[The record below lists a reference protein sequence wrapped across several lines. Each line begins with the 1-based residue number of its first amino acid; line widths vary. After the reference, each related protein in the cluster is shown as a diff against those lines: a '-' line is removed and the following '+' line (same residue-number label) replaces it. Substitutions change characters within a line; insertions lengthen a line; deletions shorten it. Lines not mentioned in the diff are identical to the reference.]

1 MSEPTV
7 SVRIGAC
14 LCPGTP
20 HADGDFVYLR
30 PKLDLRGGF
39 RVRRRLIDLNRAQF
53 GDEKIESGQMAEL
66 DIALAETYLSEG
78 VYEWNLVDADGPL
91 PLNDQTLREQLFTD
105 YGRAEPAADKAD
117 DLYRPTVLDPLVARG
132 SSSSSNTPNNEQ
144 TSATNGAGKSHPKRS
159 KRSSTITSLTEGTA
173 KIT

>member
-1 MSEPTV
+1 MSDDLV

-20 HADGDFVYLR
+20 HADGDFVFLR

-39 RVRRRLIDLNRAQF
+39 RVKRRLIDLNRAAF
-53 GDEKIESGQMAEL
+53 AEDKQADL
-66 DIALAETYLSEG
+66 ADLEIALAEAYLSEG
-78 VYEWNLVDADGPL
+78 IFEWNLVDTEGPL
-91 PLNDQTLREQLFTD
+91 PINPETLRDHLFND
-105 YGRAEPAADKAD
+105 YSRAEAVADKAD
-117 DLYRPTVLDPLVARG
+117 DLYRPAILDPLVERG
-132 SSSSSNTPNNEQ
+132 SSSSPSTPNSRQ